1 MAAPASEPTY
11 EDTTTPE
18 PHTMAGDPVVPDGIE
33 GNYQT
38 VADSDGLVAVN
49 ITVTQQDPELRSIE
63 AILVL
68 LQMLPYETRLRAL
81 TYVRD
86 RTEGDPNVWGTRP
99 TGAPAT
105 QEDIAQILAESDG
118 REWGTMTAT
127 HQSPYFRRAQALTS
141 VGFALIRAS

>member
-1 MAAPASEPTY
+1 MQE
-11 EDTTTPE
+11 TTTPD
-18 PHTMAGDPVVPDGIE
+18 PHTPAADQAMPDGIE

-38 VADSDGLVAVN
+38 VTDSDGPVTVN

-63 AILVL
+63 AVLVL

-118 REWGTMTAT
+118 REWDTMTTT
-127 HQSPYFRRAQALTS
+127 HQSPYFRRAKALSS
-141 VGFALIRAS
+141 VGFALMRAS

>member
-1 MAAPASEPTY
+1 MQDA
-11 EDTTTPE
+11 TTPE
-18 PHTMAGDPVVPDGIE
+18 PHTLAADQVMPDGIE

-38 VADSDGLVAVN
+38 VSDGDGLVTVN

-105 QEDIAQILAESDG
+105 QEDIAQIIAESDG
-118 REWGTMTAT
+118 HDWATMTST
-127 HQSPYFRRAQALTS
+127 HQSTYFRRAQALCS
-141 VGFALIRAS
+141 VGFAIMRAS

>member
-11 EDTTTPE
+11 EDPTTPE
-18 PHTMAGDPVVPDGIE
+18 PHTLTGDTVVPDGIE
-33 GNYQT
+33 GNYHT
-38 VADSDGLVAVN
+38 VTDSDGPVTVN
-49 ITVTQQDPELRSIE
+49 IQVTQQDAELQSIE

-105 QEDIAQILAESDG
+105 QDDIAQILAESDG
-118 REWGTMTAT
+118 REWDTMTAT
-127 HQSPYFRRAQALTS
+127 HQSPYFRRAQALSS